1 MCTATKNQIW
11 LIQEITSDMIGL
23 FLFGPQDVCGVTHT
37 LAKELFITGECYRHK
52 GYKQESFW
60 LL

>member
-1 MCTATKNQIW
+1 
-11 LIQEITSDMIGL
+11 MISL

-37 LAKELFITGECYRHK
+37 LAKELFITGECYCHK